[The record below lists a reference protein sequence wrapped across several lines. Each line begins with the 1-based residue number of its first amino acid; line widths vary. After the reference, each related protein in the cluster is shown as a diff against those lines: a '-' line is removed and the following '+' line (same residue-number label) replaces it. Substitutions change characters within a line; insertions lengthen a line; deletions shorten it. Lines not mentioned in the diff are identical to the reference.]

1 MQFSVHSS
9 YALLYSNHE
18 KLDIS
23 LNMPES
29 RVTSEIKTRRE
40 IMHHS
45 VTMNPGTDF
54 ITKI

>member
-18 KLDIS
+18 KLDMS

-40 IMHHS
+40 IMQHS